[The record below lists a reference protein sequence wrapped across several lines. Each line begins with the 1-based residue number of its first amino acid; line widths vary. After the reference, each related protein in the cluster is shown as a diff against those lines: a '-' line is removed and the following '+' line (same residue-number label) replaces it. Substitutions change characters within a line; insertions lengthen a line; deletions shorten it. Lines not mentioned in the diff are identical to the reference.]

1 MLMVIFL
8 FIKEVLFFLMLLVI
22 IDVVRIIEDVNDVG
36 KELFYVS

>member
-36 KELFYVS
+36 KEVFYVS